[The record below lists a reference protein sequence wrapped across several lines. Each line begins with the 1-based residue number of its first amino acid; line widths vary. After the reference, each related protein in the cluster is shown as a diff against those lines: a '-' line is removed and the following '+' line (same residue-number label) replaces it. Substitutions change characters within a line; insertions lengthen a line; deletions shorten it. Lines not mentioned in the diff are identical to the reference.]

1 MPNKTEIETKLD
13 AEIQSALD
21 KLNGL
26 EPKSEEYGLVVN
38 RITALHKL
46 KIEEVDQNAKLTKL
60 DVEMEKLASENRF
73 GFTKQISP
81 DTVLVVAANI
91 FGILWLAR
99 YERENVIRSRSAL
112 GFVMKPRS

>member
-1 MPNKTEIETKLD
+1 MFIKRQHEAKLD

-21 KLNGL
+21 TLAAMPDKTVDN
-26 EPKSEEYGLVVN
+26 YGVLVE
-38 RITALHKL
+38 RISLLHKL
-46 KIEEVDQNAKLTKL
+46 KTEE
-60 DVEMEKLASENRF
+60 RF
-73 GFTKQISP
+73 KQISP
-81 DTVLVVAANI
+81 DTVLIVAANI